1 MRAKFVFQIHPL
13 TLDEG
18 FEVACEG
25 IMEKPITVECLFEA
39 VVLATTLGQHLSC
52 EIQIFDVEGQKAEV
66 IELEREPVLA
76 D

>member
-1 MRAKFVFQIHPL
+1 MRTKFVFQIHPL

-25 IMEKPITVECLFEA
+25 IMEKPITVERLFEA
-39 VVLATTLGQHLSC
+39 VVLASTLGQHLNF
-52 EIQIFDVEGQKAEV
+52 EIQIFDFEGRKSEV
-66 IELEREPVLA
+66 IELNRDLVLA